1 MVGYFVVNTG
11 AVEKVVAAGGEEFG
25 VMDPLSGEIFSAAK
39 DVLIAPCHSRFLVA
53 TSNDSQFF
61 KTAATPD
68 NCIAA
73 QSNHLTSIP
82 GPWSVSPICG
92 GPTLPA
98 PRKLEPL
105 VGWDTFDEFFSGT
118 MLYQTTFDTPDHLT
132 TAPPN
137 HPTILSLG
145 DVREI
150 ALVRIN
156 GRDLGVRFMPPY
168 EFVIPPSVL
177 KEKGNDLEVEV
188 TNLGSNRLRWN
199 DLNNVPWKCFS
210 DINMVDI
217 NYKRLDASNWSVLKS
232 GLLGPV
238 IVR

>member
-1 MVGYFVVNTG
+1 
-11 AVEKVVAAGGEEFG
+11 
-25 VMDPLSGEIFSAAK
+25 MDPLSGEILSAAK
-39 DVLIAPCHSRFLVA
+39 DAVIAPGHSRFLVA
-53 TSNDSQFF
+53 SSNDSQFF
-61 KTAATPD
+61 RTA
-68 NCIAA
+68 
-73 QSNHLTSIP
+73 
-82 GPWSVSPICG
+82 
-92 GPTLPA
+92 
-98 PRKLEPL
+98 
-105 VGWDTFDEFFSGT
+105 
-118 MLYQTTFDTPDHLT
+118 
-132 TAPPN
+132 APPN

-150 ALVRIN
+150 ARVRVN

-168 EFVIPPSVL
+168 EFVIPPGVL

-217 NYKRLDASNWSVLKS
+217 NYKKLDASKWSVLRS

-238 IVR
+238 DVR